1 MSEQKPGWRELP
13 QGAVPY
19 KSSTEYETG
28 DWGVEKPEIDRSK
41 CTKCMLC
48 HFFCPEGTITLRD
61 DDYTEV
67 DLRYCKGCGICSE
80 ECPVKCITMVR
91 K

>member
-13 QGAVPY
+13 LGAVPY

-41 CTKCMLC
+41 LLQL
-48 HFFCPEGTITLRD
+48 HALPLLLPRE
-61 DDYTEV
+61 DYN
-67 DLRYCKGCGICSE
+67 CAG
-80 ECPVKCITMVR
+80 
-91 K
+91 